1 MPFHLVRA
9 ICEPTHTYLN
19 ILRYILYTNKS
30 WVQCAEPAIIYIN
43 LAVFRLIFN

>member
-1 MPFHLVRA
+1 MLADSYISEHIAL
-9 ICEPTHTYLN
+9 HTV
-19 ILRYILYTNKS
+19 LYTNKS